1 MTRGALLFDIDGTMA
16 DTDPIHLQAF
26 NRVLGEFGHSF
37 DHHRYGRELQGFAN
51 RAIAERF
58 LPDLD
63 PAAQADV
70 MARKEATFRELVRSE
85 IRPMPGLNELLDA
98 ADAAGVPVV
107 AVTNAPR
114 ANAELLLD
122 GIGLMH
128 RFVAL
133 VIGEELAHGKPHPL
147 PYLEGLRHTA
157 ADPALSLAFEDS
169 RSGIQS
175 ATAAG
180 IATIGIRSGLTHADL
195 VAAGAITSAADF
207 ADPVLLALV
216 SDRLGIRV

>member
-1 MTRGALLFDIDGTMA
+1 
-16 DTDPIHLQAF
+16 
-26 NRVLGEFGHSF
+26 
-37 DHHRYGRELQGFAN
+37 
-51 RAIAERF
+51 
-58 LPDLD
+58 
-63 PAAQADV
+63 
-70 MARKEATFRELVRSE
+70 MARKEATFRELVRAE

-122 GIGLMH
+122 GIGLMQ

-157 ADPALSLAFEDS
+157 ADPTLSLAFEDS

-180 IATIGIRSGLTHADL
+180 IATIGIRSGLAHSDL
-195 VAAGAITSAADF
+195 VAAGAITSAAHF